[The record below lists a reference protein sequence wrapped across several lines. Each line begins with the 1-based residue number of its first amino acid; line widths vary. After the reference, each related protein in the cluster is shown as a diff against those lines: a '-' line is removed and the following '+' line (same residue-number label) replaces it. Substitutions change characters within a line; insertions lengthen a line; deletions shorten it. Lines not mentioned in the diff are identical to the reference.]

1 MKLDRLTAVPVR
13 VATPITPEVAPA
25 GTIAAIRV
33 GETIVKLALLP
44 LKVTFVTAL
53 KLLPVIVTLV
63 PEGPS
68 VGLKFVMEGDT
79 GGGTLRRAA
88 SAMTMP

>member
-1 MKLDRLTAVPVR
+1 VKLGRLTAVPVR

-25 GTIAAIRV
+25 GTIAAICV
-33 GETIVKLALLP
+33 SETTVKFALVP
-44 LKVTFVTAL
+44 LKVTLVTAL

-68 VGLKFVMEGDT
+68 VGLKLVMVGGT